1 MSHRRA
7 LNFSKAEISL
17 RLLPLQRCGT
27 AQDLPSAFVRS
38 AGFEGCDGLI
48 EALDGSSETLQIQYF
63 VKSTLPFIVSEAIA
77 IADRFPDGLPLL
89 VEPSRVCLSRSQVC
103 SILASM
109 FFGVLPLPCTGEGR
123 AKQDWPS
130 ASFEYFITERAHPS
144 TTAKLRCVLQYFNV
158 MRERTAAASMNGTVT
173 FCRVALEPT
182 SVPDFSTSSVRM
194 VPLVPHA
201 TGSIDDAQH
210 CLHVDF
216 ANEYLGGGVLFSGAV
231 QEEIRFSVSPEC
243 LAALPLC
250 PSMLRRE
257 AILLAGTEVFSK
269 VTGYSRSLLFAG
281 PHEDRTPR
289 IRDLPASDDALASA
303 YGAASSLSAAPS
315 SGAADETRED
325 PNTILSCI
333 VAIDALPFA
342 SRQLL
347 PQLEKATFDRDLV
360 KAFVGFSVSA
370 SESSY
375 SRFPNVSTGK
385 WGCGAFNGQI
395 AIKILQQWL
404 AASQAGRGLEFYL
417 FDSAH
422 LAPTLSR
429 LSAELTAVEAS
440 VGGVY
445 RTVEAFRSRLQHKDA
460 RALEAAS
467 TVEGLLE
474 AVVREAAARSAV
486 AVESKT
492 GADDASSSSLS
503 AAPASGSTD

>member
-48 EALDGSSETLQIQYF
+48 EALDGSSETLQMQYF

-360 KAFVGFSVSA
+360 KVCCWIPQSCAFAGLMKQHPHCNYTCIRPSSDFQFQRLNHRIPGFPM
-370 SESSY
+370 
-375 SRFPNVSTGK
+375 F
-385 WGCGAFNGQI
+385 
-395 AIKILQQWL
+395 L
-404 AASQAGRGLEFYL
+404 RG
-417 FDSAH
+417 S
-422 LAPTLSR
+422 
-429 LSAELTAVEAS
+429 
-440 VGGVY
+440 G
-445 RTVEAFRSRLQHKDA
+445 
-460 RALEAAS
+460 
-467 TVEGLLE
+467 
-474 AVVREAAARSAV
+474 AVVPSMGTSPLRFCSSGLRHRRLD
-486 AVESKT
+486 
-492 GADDASSSSLS
+492 GASSFISLIRRTS
-503 AAPASGSTD
+503 HPRSHDFLLS